1 MKKFLEVL
9 KNIFTKIFQTIKTT
23 LKVFFTI
30 FNTKTKVAAIAL
42 TGYIWFN
49 LSLSIFDKIGTFIL
63 FGVLMLL
70 IGFIIEEK

>member
-1 MKKFLEVL
+1 MKRFLEIL
-9 KNIFTKIFQTIKTT
+9 KHIFIRATQNIKTALKIF
-23 LKVFFTI
+23 FAI

-70 IGFIIEEK
+70 IGYIIEDK